1 MSRIR
6 ETKKYTV
13 VLTEQTLAEILLAIT
28 EAKHRPGVNN
38 ATIASPYSSVEFDVW
53 LETTPNSQES
63 LGYKLTGTGGNAQV
77 RQSEDV
83 EDDRPVR

>member
-1 MSRIR
+1 MTRIR

-28 EAKHRPGVNN
+28 EAKLRSGVNTV
-38 ATIASPYSSVEFDVW
+38 TITSRYSSVEFEVW
-53 LETTPNSQES
+53 LEVTPNSQES
-63 LGYKLTGTGGNAQV
+63 LGYKLTGTGENAQA

-83 EDDRPVR
+83 EDDRPVK